1 MAAIA
6 IWDLILALT
15 SVTAAVAVFLDA
27 RVRLGILPAVVWGLV
42 TLLTAGIPASV
53 YLLVRP
59 SRAQTWGLG
68 EVLGLTLF
76 FVLVIPLLAALLLS
90 ASSDTLPPLP
100 VIGGLAV
107 FQNAIFVAAALYV
120 VGIKYRLPLSHIGL
134 GAGSW
139 PRRVV
144 QGAAASIA
152 AVLSNTVG
160 QNVTVYVLGMV
171 MGQQAAIDFVTREE
185 VRTPV
190 YRLLPQL
197 HRPLEMAAVVVL
209 VAIIVP
215 VGEEI
220 FFRGLTFGVLRRMMN
235 RHVAVVTSALFFASA
250 HLQPVEFLPILILG
264 MILAYLYDYTG
275 SLIPGMIAHGVN
287 NLAALFLFYH
297 HPTFVMMAR
306 PV

>member
-15 SVTAAVAVFLDA
+15 SITAAVGVFLDA
-27 RVRLGILPAVVWGLV
+27 RVRLRILPAVVWGLV

-76 FVLVIPLLAALLLS
+76 FVLDIPLLAALLIS
-90 ASSDTLPPLP
+90 ASSDTMPPLP
-100 VIGGLAV
+100 VIAGLAV
-107 FQNAIFVAAALYV
+107 FQNAFFIAAALYV
-120 VGIKYRLPLSHIGL
+120 VAIKYRLPLSHIGL

-139 PRRVV
+139 PRRLA
-144 QGAAASIA
+144 QGTAASIG
-152 AVLSNTVG
+152 AVLSNTIG
-160 QNVTVYVLGMV
+160 QNVTVFVLGMV
-171 MGQQAAIDFVTREE
+171 MGQQAATDLVTREE
-185 VRTPV
+185 VGTPV

-197 HRPLEMAAVVVL
+197 HRPLEIAAVVVL
-209 VAIIVP
+209 VAVIVP
-215 VGEEI
+215 VGEEL

-250 HLQPVEFLPILILG
+250 HLLPVEFLPILILG

-297 HPTFVMMAR
+297 HPTFLMMAR

>member
-1 MAAIA
+1 VAAIA

-15 SVTAAVAVFLDA
+15 SITAAVGVFLDA
-27 RVRLGILPAVVWGLV
+27 RIRLGIRPAVVWGLV
-42 TLLTAGIPASV
+42 TLLMAGIPASV

-59 SRAQTWGLG
+59 SRAETWGLG

-107 FQNAIFVAAALYV
+107 FQNAVFVAAALYV
-120 VGIKYRLPLSHIGL
+120 VGIKYRLPLSRIGL
-134 GAGSW
+134 AAGSW
-139 PRRVV
+139 PRRVA
-144 QGAAASIA
+144 QGGAASIA
-152 AVLSNTVG
+152 AVLSNTIG
-160 QNVTVYVLGMV
+160 QNVTVYVLGV
-171 MGQQAAIDFVTREE
+171 VLGQQAATDLVTREE

-197 HRPLEMAAVVVL
+197 HRPLEIAAVVVL

-235 RHVAVVTSALFFASA
+235 RHAAVVTSALFFASA
-250 HLQPVEFLPILILG
+250 HLLPVEFLPILILG

-297 HPTFVMMAR
+297 HPGFVIIAR

>member
-59 SRAQTWGLG
+59 SRAQTWGVG

-107 FQNAIFVAAALYV
+107 FQNAIFVAAGLYV
-120 VGIKYRLPLSHIGL
+120 VAIKYRLPLSHIGL
-134 GAGSW
+134 GAGAW

-306 PV
+306 PA

>member
-235 RHVAVVTSALFFASA
+235 RHVAVVTSALFFAIA